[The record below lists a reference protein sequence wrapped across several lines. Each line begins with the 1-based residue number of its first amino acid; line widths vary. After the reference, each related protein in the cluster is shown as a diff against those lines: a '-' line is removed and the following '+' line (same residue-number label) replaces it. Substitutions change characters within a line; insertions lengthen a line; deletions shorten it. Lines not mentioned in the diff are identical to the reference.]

1 MRKWPWI
8 LAAGIMLMFAALNR
22 NIYMNYTLSVILSG
36 AGGVLT
42 LLGVVLCLKARRVA
56 AAAARAANERAR
68 LKRAADE
75 MMRQEA
81 ARAAAAAREAEHAR
95 EAARQAEWDRT
106 HGRIVTAIA
115 GVTFNN
121 DDGSSR
127 QAILKDIKARGGDAE
142 VELEEFEYKGKPAVR
157 VLIDGEQIGNIP
169 RSRVQDVLAAMDAGI
184 THASLDVETFRP
196 EDDEDEEGNVRRR
209 GELIYRADLTLIY
222 NK

>member
-81 ARAAAAAREAEHAR
+81 VRAAAAAREAERA
-95 EAARQAEWDRT
+95 EQAARQAEWDRT

-115 GVTFNN
+115 GVTFKN

-127 QAILKDIKARGGDAE
+127 QAILKDIKARGGYAADLD
-142 VELEEFEYKGKPAVR
+142 LEEYEYKGKPAVR
-157 VLIDGEQIGNIP
+157 VLVEGEQVGNIP
-169 RSRVQDVLAAMDAGI
+169 RSMVPEVLEVLNRI
-184 THASLDVETFRP
+184 EYASIMVETFRP
-196 EDDEDEEGNVRRR
+196 EEEIDEEGNVRQR
-209 GELIYRADLTLIY
+209 GELIYRADLSLTY
-222 NK
+222 SK